1 MLFKIPTSLNSI
13 ILKKRILLIGYNYSP
28 ELTGIGKY
36 SGEMMEWLCQKG
48 HECSV
53 ITSYPYYPQW
63 EVQAPYDKNKYWY
76 LKENVFLEDTQTT
89 IQVYRCPMYVPKKPT
104 GLKRILSDIS
114 FFTSA
119 LVLLL
124 YFLFKKKF
132 DLVISVAPTFLSGV
146 LGAFYKILKNTRHVH
161 HIQDLQ
167 IEAALKLGMIKSKY
181 IINILLRIECF
192 IFKHSDKISS
202 ISLSMIDQIEKKCKK
217 KVFYLPNWTDN
228 SLFFPLDNKAELKTK
243 FGYHKEDTIIV
254 YSGAIGEKQ
263 GLEII
268 LKSAKEFIND
278 KNIKFLICGS
288 GPYQL
293 VLKERANQLNLHNIT
308 FLPLQPKEVFNDFL
322 NMVDIHLVIQKAN
335 ASDLVMP
342 SKLTTILSV
351 GGIALI
357 TATENTDLYRL
368 VNSHNMGHLIQPEDE
383 NALTSGISYLISNK
397 NLSTLRK
404 NAHIY
409 ASQFLSLDYIMQ
421 DFENRILL
429 DQSPN

>member
-1 MLFKIPTSLNSI
+1 M
-13 ILKKRILLIGYNYSP
+13 KKRILLIGYNYSP

-36 SGEMMEWLCQKG
+36 SGEMMEWLSKKG

-63 EVQAPYDKNKYWY
+63 KVQAPYHKNKYWY
-76 LKENVFLEDTQTT
+76 LKENVEIGQNQSP
-89 IQVYRCPMYVPKKPT
+89 IKIYRCPMYVPKKPT
-104 GLKRILSDIS
+104 GLKRILSDVS

-119 LVLLL
+119 LLLLL

-146 LGAFYKILKNTRHVH
+146 LGAFYKILKKTRHVH

-167 IEAALKLGMIKSKY
+167 IEAALKLGMIKSKFL
-181 IINILLRIECF
+181 INLLLNVECF
-192 IFKHSDKISS
+192 IFRNSDRISS
-202 ISLSMIDQIEKKCKK
+202 ISLSMIDKIEKKCKK

-228 SLFFPLDNKAELKTK
+228 SLFFPLDNKAELKRK
-243 FGYHKEDTIIV
+243 FGYHKEDKIIV

-268 LKSAKEFIND
+268 LNSAKEFIKD

-293 VLKERANQLNLHNIT
+293 VLKEKANQLNLNNIT

-322 NMVDIHLVIQKAN
+322 NMIDIHLVIQKTN
-335 ASDLVMP
+335 ASDLMMP
-342 SKLTTILSV
+342 SKLTTILAV

-357 TATENTDLYRL
+357 TANENTDLYRL
-368 VNSHNMGHLIQPEDE
+368 VHSHNMGHIIQPENDT
-383 NALTSGISYLISNK
+383 ALTSGINYLISNK
-397 NLSTLRK
+397 NLSTLKK

-429 DQSPN
+429 ERSST

>member
-1 MLFKIPTSLNSI
+1 M
-13 ILKKRILLIGYNYSP
+13 KKRILLIGYNYAP

-36 SGEMMEWLCQKG
+36 SGEMMEWLSKKG

-63 EVQAPYDKNKYWY
+63 KVQAPYHKNKYWY
-76 LKENVFLEDTQTT
+76 LKEKVEIGQNQSPMK
-89 IQVYRCPMYVPKKPT
+89 IYRCPMYVPKKPT
-104 GLKRILSDIS
+104 GPKRILSDVS

-119 LVLLL
+119 LLLLL

-146 LGAFYKILKNTRHVH
+146 LGAFYKILKKTRHVH

-167 IEAALKLGMIKSKY
+167 IEAALKLGMIKSKFL
-181 IINILLRIECF
+181 INLLLNVECF
-192 IFKHSDKISS
+192 IFRNSDRISS
-202 ISLSMIDQIEKKCKK
+202 ISLSMIDKIEKKCKK

-228 SLFFPLDNKAELKTK
+228 SLFFPLDNKAELKRK
-243 FGYHKEDTIIV
+243 FGYHKEDKIIV

-268 LKSAKEFIND
+268 LNSAKEFIKD

-293 VLKERANQLNLHNIT
+293 VLKEKASQLNLNNIT

-322 NMVDIHLVIQKAN
+322 NMIDIHLVIQKTN
-335 ASDLVMP
+335 ASDLMMP
-342 SKLTTILSV
+342 SKLTTILAV

-357 TATENTDLYRL
+357 
-368 VNSHNMGHLIQPEDE
+368 
-383 NALTSGISYLISNK
+383 
-397 NLSTLRK
+397 
-404 NAHIY
+404 
-409 ASQFLSLDYIMQ
+409 
-421 DFENRILL
+421 
-429 DQSPN
+429 

>member
-1 MLFKIPTSLNSI
+1 M
-13 ILKKRILLIGYNYSP
+13 KKRILLIGYNYSP

-36 SGEMMEWLCQKG
+36 SGEMMEWLSKKG

-63 EVQAPYDKNKYWY
+63 KVQAPYNKKKNRY
-76 LKENVFLEDTQTT
+76 LKENILVGKSQSL
-89 IQVYRCPMYVPKKPT
+89 IKVYRCPMYVPKKPT
-104 GLKRILSDIS
+104 GLKRILSDVS
-114 FFTSA
+114 FFISA
-119 LVLLL
+119 LILLI

-161 HIQDLQ
+161 HVQDLQ

-181 IINILLRIECF
+181 LINILLHVECF
-192 IFKHSDKISS
+192 IFRNSDRISS
-202 ISLSMIDQIEKKCKK
+202 ISLSMIDKIEKKCKK

-228 SLFFPLDNKAELKTK
+228 SLFFPMDNKAELKRK
-243 FGYHKEDTIIV
+243 FGYKEEDQIIV

-268 LKSAKEFIND
+268 LDSAQEFTQN
-278 KNIKFLICGS
+278 NHIKFLICGS

-293 VLKERANQLNLHNIT
+293 VLKEKASQLNLHNIS

-335 ASDLVMP
+335 ASDLMMP

-357 TATENTDLYRL
+357 TATENTDLFRL
-368 VNSHNMGHLIQPEDE
+368 VDSHKMGHLIQPEDK
-383 NALTSGISYLISNK
+383 NALTSGINYLISNK
-397 NLSTLRK
+397 KLFTLK
-404 NAHIY
+404 ENAHIY
-409 ASQFLSLDYIMQ
+409 ASQFLSL
-421 DFENRILL
+421 
-429 DQSPN
+429 